1 MELQWPL
8 YVVGVGPLAALG
20 YRLLR
25 GHGTQD
31 GAVLWWGA
39 VVVLLLSLG
48 LATYS
53 ASSARK
59 SVARRRRMSSC
70 GGAEGSELPSGRADR
85 DECQHGGPV
94 RYFGPHFA
102 RIVQKGRTCRRQS
115 RVMVIR

>member
-8 YVVGVGPLAALG
+8 YVVGMGPLAALG

-31 GAVLWWGA
+31 GAMLWWGA
-39 VVVLLLSLG
+39 VVVLVLSLG
-48 LATYS
+48 LAYYS
-53 ASSARK
+53 ASSTRT

-94 RYFGPHFA
+94 RFLGP
-102 RIVQKGRTCRRQS
+102 RLVESCRKAGL
-115 RVMVIR
+115 VGANIG